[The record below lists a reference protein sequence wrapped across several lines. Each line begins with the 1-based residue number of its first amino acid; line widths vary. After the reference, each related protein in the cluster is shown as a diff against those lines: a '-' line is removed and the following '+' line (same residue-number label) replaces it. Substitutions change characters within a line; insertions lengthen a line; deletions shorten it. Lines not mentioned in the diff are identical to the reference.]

1 MSSITEAYG
10 SYRQAA
16 ASMVG
21 RHWRTGHQNPCNVYA
36 DMGTPDYH
44 DDHPIGHF
52 VTPELAEEACMRHNN
67 GLAAER

>member
-1 MSSITEAYG
+1 MSSVTEAYD

-16 ASMVG
+16 ASLAG
-21 RHWRTGHQNPCNVYA
+21 RRWRTGHQNPCNIYA

-44 DDHPIGHF
+44 DDHPIGQF